1 MESKMSQTQDATGSK
16 PRILVHPPEDLPYQV
31 VATYLDNCRKGVQ
44 SLKDAIERSDYDFAG
59 TYGHRLKGSGG
70 AYGFPLLT
78 ETGASIEQAA
88 RARNDAD
95 LRTWAAAL
103 EEHLES
109 VEVVGP

>member
-1 MESKMSQTQDATGSK
+1 MESKMFPAQGATNSK
-16 PRILVHPPEDLPYQV
+16 PRILVHPPDDLPYQV

-59 TYGHRLKGSGG
+59 LYGHRMKGSGG

-88 RARNDAD
+88 HARNDAD
-95 LRTWAAAL
+95 LRTWAAAV
-103 EEHLES
+103 EAHLES
-109 VEVVGP
+109 VEVAGP